1 MPDVMSLHRS
11 SPSRIARA
19 SWRRGLDA
27 IAGRRSSTSQVCD
40 PHLMTF
46 APDSFWRGETHRL
59 CDRPGSLERLLEEV
73 AEAGATQVIIVT
85 AVAPAAAP
93 HRLRAPR
100 LDLAGRFG
108 EFQTAAES
116 CALR

>member
-1 MPDVMSLHRS
+1 MCAGLT
-11 SPSRIARA
+11 PSQ
-19 SWRRGLDA
+19 L
-27 IAGRRSSTSQVCD
+27 CD

-85 AVAPAAAP
+85 AIAPAAAP

-100 LDLAGRFG
+100 LDLAPDSIRC
-108 EFQTAAES
+108 T
-116 CALR
+116 